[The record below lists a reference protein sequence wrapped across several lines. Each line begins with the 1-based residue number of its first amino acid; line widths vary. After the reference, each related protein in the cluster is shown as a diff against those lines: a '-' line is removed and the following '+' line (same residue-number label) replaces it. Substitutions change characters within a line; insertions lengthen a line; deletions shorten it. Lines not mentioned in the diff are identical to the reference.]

1 MLLRAVYFEVQLITS
16 WELTLSV
23 PEIRGAVASSFENV
37 REVFSNNFE
46 QQNEVGA
53 AVCVFH
59 QGKKV
64 VDLWGGYRDEART
77 LPWQED
83 TLVNVWST
91 TKGAM
96 AACVGRM
103 VAQGLLDLSKPVSDY
118 WPEFGVSG
126 KEDITVAQLFSHQ
139 AGLCGPVEP
148 ITVDE
153 VYDVTQMADRLAA
166 QAPQWEPG
174 TRSGYH
180 AITIGYLAE
189 ALVSR
194 VTGQSVGEYFRDQIA
209 EPLGLDIFLGLPEA
223 EEGRVAEMLHDGLP
237 MSGGVET
244 FNAYQILAQVNV
256 PVSYDLANQP
266 RWRAMGIP
274 SAGGTATARGIASM
288 YNLLIEDVR
297 GNTECIADKHSLGQ
311 MVSRQIKN
319 EDLVIRFPI
328 SWGVGFGL
336 DDGSGM
342 YGGGGE
348 SFGHHGWGGSYG
360 FADPESGVAFSYV
373 MNFMREPQS
382 GDTRAIDLFEA
393 FYAAISD

>member
-1 MLLRAVYFEVQLITS
+1 MSIQEVH
-16 WELTLSV
+16 
-23 PEIRGAVASSFENV
+23 GAVAQPFEKV
-37 REVFSNNFE
+37 REVFAANFE

-53 AVCVFH
+53 AVCVYH
-59 QGKKV
+59 QGEKV
-64 VDLWGGYRDEART
+64 VDIWGGHRDGAQAE
-77 LPWQED
+77 PWQED

-96 AACVGRM
+96 AACISRL
-103 VAQGLLDLSKPVSDY
+103 VAQGKLELQNPVADY
-118 WPEFGVSG
+118 WPEFAAAG
-126 KEDITVAQLFSHQ
+126 KETITVAQLFSHQ

-148 ITVDE
+148 VTVDD
-153 VYDVTQMADRLAA
+153 VYDVAGMADRLAG

-209 EPLGLDIFLGLPEA
+209 GPLGLDVFLGLPED

-237 MSGGVET
+237 FSGGIET
-244 FNAYQILAQVNV
+244 YNEYQILAQVNV
-256 PVSYDLANQP
+256 PVAFDLANQR

-274 SAGGTATARGIASM
+274 SAGGTASARGVAGM
-288 YNLLIEDVR
+288 YNVLIDDVR
-297 GNTECIADKHSLGQ
+297 GNTENIADRKTLSQTLAC
-311 MVSRQIKN
+311 QITN
-319 EDLVIRFPI
+319 EDLVIRIPI

-336 DDGSGM
+336 DDGTGM
-342 YGGGGE
+342 YGGGAK

-360 FADPESGVAFSYV
+360 FADPEAGLAFSYV

-382 GDTRAIDLFEA
+382 LDPRAIDLLKA
-393 FYAAISD
+393 CYAAIQS